1 MGDRI
6 EAGEVLGFMG
16 DSGYGEEE
24 GTTGMFPVHLHLGIY
39 LNDKDGREK
48 TANPFPFLQEL
59 EKKKLRFYFE

>member
-1 MGDRI
+1 
-6 EAGEVLGFMG
+6 MG

-59 EKKKLRFYFE
+59 EKKKMRFYFE